1 MAKADNDFTK
11 GSIPR
16 NILSMAL
23 PMTLAQIINLLYNI
37 VDRIYIGRIPVEGTL
52 ALTGLGLTFPIITI
66 LSAFAN
72 LFGMG
77 GAPLCSIAR
86 GRKDNKRAG
95 EIMRCSYTLLVIT
108 AVILTVVCLIFM
120 KPLLYAFG
128 ASDAIYPY
136 ARDYLRIYLLG
147 TIFVMISLGMNNF
160 INSQGFGKMGMM
172 TILCGAVAN
181 IILDPVFIFGF
192 GMGVQ
197 GAAIATVISQGLSAV
212 FALKF
217 LNSSKAILKL
227 NPIKFY
233 FNKKL
238 AGEITAMGISGFT
251 LAATNGAVQIVC
263 NAQLQQFGG
272 DLYIG
277 VMTILNSVRD
287 ILTMPVTGITNG
299 AQPVLGYNYGAG
311 EFDRVKKSIKFMTF
325 FCLAYTALAW
335 LCVIL
340 FPEVF
345 IHIFNGS
352 ADLMDAGIP
361 ALHVYFFGFIFMTL
375 QFAGQSTFVALG
387 KAKQGTFFSIFR
399 KIIIVVPL
407 AVILPYIGNLG
418 VDGVFLSEPISNF
431 VGGVASFTTMM
442 LTVWR
447 KLEPKQRKK

>member
-1 MAKADNDFTK
+1 MAKDDNDFTK

-23 PMTLAQIINLLYNI
+23 PMTLAQVINLLYNI

-108 AVILTVVCLIFM
+108 AVLLTIVCMIFM

-128 ASDAIYPY
+128 ASDTIYPY
-136 ARDYLRIYLLG
+136 ARDYLQIYLLG
-147 TIFVMISLGMNNF
+147 TIFVLVSLGMNNF
-160 INSQGFGKMGMM
+160 INSQGVWKNGNDDDSVRRHCQYYPGSDFYFC
-172 TILCGAVAN
+172 IH
-181 IILDPVFIFGF
+181 
-192 GMGVQ
+192 MGVR

-217 LNSSKAILKL
+217 LSGPKAILKL
-227 NPIKFY
+227 NPKKFY
-233 FNKKL
+233 FNGKL
-238 AGEITAMGISGFT
+238 AKEITSMGISGFT

-325 FCLAYTALAW
+325 SCLVYTALAW

-340 FPEVF
+340 FPE
-345 IHIFNGS
+345 IFHS
-352 ADLMDAGIP
+352 
-361 ALHVYFFGFIFMTL
+361 HF
-375 QFAGQSTFVALG
+375 
-387 KAKQGTFFSIFR
+387 
-399 KIIIVVPL
+399 
-407 AVILPYIGNLG
+407 
-418 VDGVFLSEPISNF
+418 
-431 VGGVASFTTMM
+431 
-442 LTVWR
+442 
-447 KLEPKQRKK
+447 QRKRRFDGSGNPGAAYLFLRIYFHDPAVFGTVHICGSWKGQTGHFFLHLQENHHCRPAGYDSAIHRKSWCGRSLLV